1 MELSSSALQASLSK
15 LFTRYHV
22 IIYVVIV
29 AGSLAAVV
37 LTFYNIVSTSEQG
50 SDLSTSSASQFDK
63 ETIERINQLKDRD
76 QNKGTIDLSSG
87 RTNPFVE

>member
-15 LFTRYHV
+15 FFKRYHV

-29 AGSLAAVV
+29 AGSLAGVV
-37 LTFYNIVSTSEQG
+37 LTFYTIVNSSEQG
-50 SDLSTSSASQFDK
+50 SDLSSGNSAQFDSS
-63 ETIERINQLKDRD
+63 TIKRIDQLKDRN
-76 QNKGTIDLSSG
+76 QNQGSLDLSNG